1 MPPRGWD
8 MCHMSPR
15 PRSKPVKPGS
25 IDLGAFALT
34 KATVTR
40 PASAKFDPAY
50 RMSERSHAAI
60 RAIERGDHELARLA
74 PSRRGILERIRR
86 EALVRNAFA
95 TASIE
100 GNPLITWLMSVMGE
114 GPGLATAKVT
124 AGFFGM
130 LLHLSAVHKAVA
142 ILAGFYI
149 VVAIIPWLAILY
161 LV

>member
-1 MPPRGWD
+1 MEPVGNGGVKG
-8 MCHMSPR
+8 
-15 PRSKPVKPGS
+15 RSKGRLFG
-25 IDLGAFALT
+25 DLAVIVFLLAQVSDGVLT
-34 KATVTR
+34 YIGVST
-40 PASAKFDPAY
+40 Y
-50 RMSERSHAAI
+50 
-60 RAIERGDHELARLA
+60 GL
-74 PSRRGILERIRR
+74 
-86 EALVRNAFA
+86 
-95 TASIE
+95 SIE

-161 LV
+161 LI